1 MTCSFVPPY
10 LLRTLADRAGERPA
24 GAPSRSTL
32 EVDRRLREQRAHA
45 PRALPSLR
53 SALPGAAAPQRVIHS
68 ADATEELPGRVV
80 RSDTDAPT
88 GDQAVDEAFDSSAH
102 VWNLFAEQF
111 DRPSVDG
118 KGSTLSVTVHYGQN
132 YDNAFWDG
140 TQLVFGD
147 GDGEV
152 FERFTKPMD
161 VLAHEFTHGV
171 TQFSA
176 ALTYQGQP
184 GALNESVS
192 DVFASMTKQRSLSQ
206 DAANADW
213 LIGEGLFVAGI
224 NAKALRSMI
233 EPGTAYD
240 DPQLGRDPQV
250 GSMADYVD
258 TADDNGGVHI
268 NSGIP
273 NRAFA
278 LAALGIGGPSWE
290 KAGKVWYDALTG
302 GEVTADTDFA
312 GFAAATMSSAQR
324 VFPDDAGV
332 ADQVRGAW
340 EQVGVLTAAA
350 PAPSQ
355 PSDRPPV
362 DAVSTIPA
370 EQARKVAVRR
380 SGGFAGMTR
389 SGELDLD
396 GDPQGPAVRQLLIQ
410 ADLNRL
416 TTSDPTPDRFTYTV
430 ALGDWELAV
439 PEQDLT
445 PELHQVV
452 RIVLDGS
459 GSVDL
464 G

>member
-1 MTCSFVPPY
+1 
-10 LLRTLADRAGERPA
+10 
-24 GAPSRSTL
+24 
-32 EVDRRLREQRAHA
+32 
-45 PRALPSLR
+45 
-53 SALPGAAAPQRVIHS
+53 
-68 ADATEELPGRVV
+68 
-80 RSDTDAPT
+80 
-88 GDQAVDEAFDSSAH
+88 VDEAFDSSAQ

-118 KGSTLSVTVHYGQN
+118 RGTTLSVTVHYGQN

-176 ALTYQGQP
+176 GLNYEGQS

-206 DAANADW
+206 EAGNADW

-258 TADDNGGVHI
+258 TTDDNGGVHL

-273 NRAFA
+273 NHAFY
-278 LAALGIGGPSWE
+278 LAATAIGGRAWE
-290 KAGKVWYDALTG
+290 VAGQVWYDTLVG
-302 GEVTADTDFA
+302 GLASSSDFA
-312 GFAAATMSSAQR
+312 TFAAATVQAADSRFGTDEAQAVR
-324 VFPDDAGV
+324 TAWDA
-332 ADQVRGAW
+332 
-340 EQVGVLTAAA
+340 VGVT
-350 PAPSQ
+350 
-355 PSDRPPV
+355 
-362 DAVSTIPA
+362 
-370 EQARKVAVRR
+370 E
-380 SGGFAGMTR
+380 
-389 SGELDLD
+389 
-396 GDPQGPAVRQLLIQ
+396 
-410 ADLNRL
+410 
-416 TTSDPTPDRFTYTV
+416 
-430 ALGDWELAV
+430 
-439 PEQDLT
+439 
-445 PELHQVV
+445 
-452 RIVLDGS
+452 
-459 GSVDL
+459 
-464 G
+464 